1 METPKKKIKNKL
13 DLQFDDLILL
23 EESFSHIKFFDKN
36 HTYTINNKPA
46 KESVSGLLKN
56 FEKPFESQK
65 IAGYVAERDQ
75 KPIEQVLEEWEFAKN
90 YSCHKGSEFHLFVEN
105 YFNRKQLTINIEA
118 LKSFY
123 AENSKF
129 FKEEN
134 SINNYYNEIAHLIKN
149 FLNFYE
155 WWKKD
160 HILIKSEF
168 VVGDDESGICGTIDN
183 LSFNNK
189 TKELFIFDY
198 KTNKEIKKRNPR
210 DETFLKPIQY
220 LSKCEYIKY
229 SLQLNLYQYI
239 VEKNSPFKVPKSY
252 IVWVANKENYELM
265 QTLHLQKEAKMLIEY
280 DK

>member
-1 METPKKKIKNKL
+1 METPKKKTKNKS
-13 DLQFDDLILL
+13 DLEFDDLILL
-23 EESFSHIKFFDKN
+23 EDSFSHIKFFDKN
-36 HTYTINNKPA
+36 HKYTINNKPA

-56 FEKPFESQK
+56 FEKPFDSEK

-75 KPIEQVLEEWEFAKN
+75 KPVEQVLAEWEFAKN

-105 YFNRKQLTINIEA
+105 YFNRKQLTINTES
-118 LKSFY
+118 LKGFY
-123 AENSKF
+123 AENKKF
-129 FKEEN
+129 FKEET
-134 SINNYYNEIAHLIKN
+134 SFSEYYKELAHLIKN

-183 LSFNNK
+183 LSFNKK
-189 TKELFIFDY
+189 TKELVIFDY

-220 LSKCEYIKY
+220 LSHCEYIKY
-229 SLQLNLYQYI
+229 SLQLNLYQHI
-239 VEKNSPFKVPKSY
+239 IEKNSPFKIPNSY
-252 IVWVANKENYELM
+252 IVWVADKQNYELM
-265 QTLHLQKEAKMLIEY
+265 ETLHLQKEAKMLIEY
-280 DK
+280 YK